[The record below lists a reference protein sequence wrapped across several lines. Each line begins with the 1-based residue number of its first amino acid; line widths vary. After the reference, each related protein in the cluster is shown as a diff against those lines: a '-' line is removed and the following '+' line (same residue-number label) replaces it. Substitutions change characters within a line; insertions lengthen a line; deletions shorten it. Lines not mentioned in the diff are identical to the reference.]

1 MRSVELEDRYFEWL
15 YDLVCNS
22 GYVSRLSYRK
32 LLSFLHSVTFYS
44 ILPRDE
50 NRAYDG
56 IKLRYDFGDDNGIP
70 RHRIQRKLDNRPCS
84 FLEMAVALS
93 RRCEVEIMYDYE
105 LGNRTWKWFWK
116 IMTNMNL
123 GGMTDDKFDA
133 DYVNK
138 AVETVLT
145 RTYEPNGR
153 NGYFT
158 IPGCPDDLRKVE
170 IWGQLNRYIN
180 STTEV

>member
-158 IPGCPDDLRKVE
+158 IPGCHDDLRKVE